1 MILSFKQKF
10 KDGEPTY
17 FIEKI
22 WRALFESTHTEGWTQ
37 RYHPLLPDYN
47 EFKYKYACRLNKLWD
62 GFEIV
67 HNPKLHSIREDKHNR
82 WKQGKKIHFY
92 IGSRTKNAFQF
103 APVVECKG
111 VQNIEIIHTDWQ
123 TKIGVFECFSVS
135 VDERILSFEEIDAL
149 AKNDG
154 FKSIPDFLSW
164 FNKDFKGKIIH
175 WTDFRY

>member
-1 MILSFKQKF
+1 MILSFKQNYSYF
-10 KDGEPTY
+10 EPTY
-17 FIEKI
+17 FIQKIWIGFAIAARTSTYFRIACNHAQKVEYNRDYKKRFFHCWDGYGKLIREKI
-22 WRALFESTHTEGWTQ
+22 HT
-37 RYHPLLPDYN
+37 
-47 EFKYKYACRLNKLWD
+47 
-62 GFEIV
+62 
-67 HNPKLHSIREDKHNR
+67 IREDKHNR
-82 WKQGKKIHFY
+82 WKVGMKIHFY
-92 IGSRTKNAFQF
+92 VGSNTKNAFQF

-164 FNKDFKGKIIH
+164 FNKDFKGRIIH